1 MSNNERVNITLTTR
15 ILLAETMERVANLLK
30 DPLTL
35 DAKYDESVKTM
46 YEQLSKALETQ
57 IEVEALT
64 K

>member
-15 ILLAETMERVANLLK
+15 ILLAESMERVANLLK

-35 DAKYDESVKTM
+35 DSKYDESVKTM

-57 IEVEALT
+57 IAVEQLT